1 MKVFNRFLLIVAVL
15 VPLSSPVVL
24 AVGED
29 VSPEATEEIR
39 IVAAKDMLSKEPDT
53 VVLYAKGLCCHSC
66 GIGVRKMISRL
77 DFVDRKRFNKGVEL
91 DTKTQLVVVAI
102 AESEMPDLESLSE
115 AIVDAGYDPVR
126 SYRLTDG
133 NLQTDSLVSG
143 S

>member
-29 VSPEATEEIR
+29 VSLEATEEIR

-53 VVLYAKGLCCHSC
+53 VVLYAKGLCCPSC

>member
-15 VPLSSPVVL
+15 VPLSSTVVL

-29 VSPEATEEIR
+29 VSLEATEEIR

-53 VVLYAKGLCCHSC
+53 VVLYAKGLCCPSC

>member
-29 VSPEATEEIR
+29 VSLEATEEIR

-53 VVLYAKGLCCHSC
+53 VVLYAKGLCCPSC

-91 DTKTQLVVVAI
+91 DTKNQLVVVAI